1 MGRRTAMLNEKSGI
15 WIKLYKLCII
25 IIFILCFPGCFF
37 LGTLLRL
44 TGFSYFCCIFL
55 GLFVGILQWILNMLI
70 LNLVSNLQILR
81 EIEEKK
87 RAAPGNLG
95 GKTGAAAYQIIVGH
109 GAWPQS
115 FYHNR
120 NKKRQKHRIVFLP
133 FVYAQPAAFKALF
146 FTTNVAAPSSQYRFS
161 GRSGPFR

>member
-37 LGTLLRL
+37 RGTLLRL

-81 EIEEKK
+81 EIEEKSEQRRENWAEK
-87 RAAPGNLG
+87 RVLRPI
-95 GKTGAAAYQIIVGH
+95 K
-109 GAWPQS
+109 
-115 FYHNR
+115 
-120 NKKRQKHRIVFLP
+120 
-133 FVYAQPAAFKALF
+133 
-146 FTTNVAAPSSQYRFS
+146 
-161 GRSGPFR
+161 

>member
-1 MGRRTAMLNEKSGI
+1 MSPMIDKPNFVCYNRQNDMGRRTAMLNEKSGI

-81 EIEEKK
+81 EIEDTELCFCLSCMRSQQLLKLCFSQ
-87 RAAPGNLG
+87 RTLPHHHLNTVLAAAPGRFVNRR
-95 GKTGAAAYQIIVGH
+95 I
-109 GAWPQS
+109 QS
-115 FYHNR
+115 
-120 NKKRQKHRIVFLP
+120 I
-133 FVYAQPAAFKALF
+133 
-146 FTTNVAAPSSQYRFS
+146 
-161 GRSGPFR
+161 

>member
-1 MGRRTAMLNEKSGI
+1 MLNEKSGI

-44 TGFSYFCCIFL
+44 TGFSIFL

-81 EIEEKK
+81 EIEEKSEQRRETWAEK
-87 RAAPGNLG
+87 RVLRPI
-95 GKTGAAAYQIIVGH
+95 K
-109 GAWPQS
+109 
-115 FYHNR
+115 
-120 NKKRQKHRIVFLP
+120 
-133 FVYAQPAAFKALF
+133 
-146 FTTNVAAPSSQYRFS
+146 
-161 GRSGPFR
+161 